1 MELLRTNVRQE
12 ASGGASIASIGVT
25 SDRRP
30 SCGHGGTPD
39 RYTTRVADH
48 GA

>member
-30 SCGHGGTPD
+30 SCGHGDTPD
-39 RYTTRVADH
+39 LRTTKAADH